1 MDLAALGAEFKSPF
15 GPSDGA
21 IVLCW
26 KEETEVV
33 KLRFTAAPKRDKR
46 QKDVYWTRL

>member
-21 IVLCW
+21 IVLCV
-26 KEETEVV
+26 KEETEPV
-33 KLRFTAAPKRDKR
+33 KLRFTADGDKR
-46 QKDVYWTRL
+46 VIYWTRL

>member
-21 IVLCW
+21 IVLCV
-26 KEETEVV
+26 KEETDVV
-33 KLRFTAAPKRDKR
+33 KLGFTAAPKKER
-46 QKDVYWTRL
+46 QKVVYWTRL